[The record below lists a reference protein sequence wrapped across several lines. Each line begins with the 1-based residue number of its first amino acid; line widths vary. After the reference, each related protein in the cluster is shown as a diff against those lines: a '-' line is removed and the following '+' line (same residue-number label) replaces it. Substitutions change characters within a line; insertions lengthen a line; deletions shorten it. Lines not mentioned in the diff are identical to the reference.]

1 MTYTDKLQQRKKEIE
16 LTLQHL
22 AKERHEVQANTEWI
36 DQAAYEKRISLLDLL
51 VKWYREEMTK
61 IDDVLGRVQESRYG
75 LCLACHEPIEADR
88 LEISPEAELCFD
100 CEEIRDRF

>member
-22 AKERHEVQANTEWI
+22 AKERHEVQENTEWI

-51 VKWYREEMTK
+51 VKWYHEEMTK
-61 IDDVLGRVQESRYG
+61 IDESRYG

-88 LEISPEAELCFD
+88 LEISPEAEWCFD
-100 CEEIRDRF
+100 CEEIRDRS

>member
-1 MTYTDKLQQRKKEIE
+1 
-16 LTLQHL
+16 
-22 AKERHEVQANTEWI
+22 V

-51 VKWYREEMTK
+51 AKWYREEMTK

-88 LEISPEAELCFD
+88 LEIYPEVELCFD
-100 CEEIRDRF
+100 CEEISDRF